1 MSGDGLKMGAET
13 QCRVCDVVRH
23 SDFEVPGRFSV
34 HQSRPEDITLREDCR
49 AAPFVADDGFG
60 AFFA

>member
-1 MSGDGLKMGAET
+1 MGAET